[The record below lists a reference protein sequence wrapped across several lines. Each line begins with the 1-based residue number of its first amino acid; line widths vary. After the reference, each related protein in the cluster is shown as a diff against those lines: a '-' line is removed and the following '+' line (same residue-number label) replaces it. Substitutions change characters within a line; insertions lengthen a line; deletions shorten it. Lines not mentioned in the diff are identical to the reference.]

1 MVKIYPADA
10 QFDMSGTRRDEMEK
24 VVWNQIIQ
32 GSAIWSRWSTLQLGA
47 EKVAGPMEMKGYIP
61 RIL

>member
-32 GSAIWSRWSTLQLGA
+32 GSAIWSRWST
-47 EKVAGPMEMKGYIP
+47 AGS
-61 RIL
+61 